1 MKQADGWL
9 VLSAFPADRLFLQTG
24 FYISRQAFILEVEV
38 SQVLPHTPRRGRSFK
53 KEHLLRLNTEI
64 LVEFGDS
71 GTIRILQI
79 LNELTFL

>member
-1 MKQADGWL
+1 ML
-9 VLSAFPADRLFLQTG
+9 V
-24 FYISRQAFILEVEV
+24 
-38 SQVLPHTPRRGRSFK
+38 
-53 KEHLLRLNTEI
+53 LLRLNTEI

>member
-1 MKQADGWL
+1 MLKGKKFDAFALSSDEALPLIATSVGRYRATFREREKKTIWILCLLGML
-9 VLSAFPADRLFLQTG
+9 V
-24 FYISRQAFILEVEV
+24 
-38 SQVLPHTPRRGRSFK
+38 
-53 KEHLLRLNTEI
+53 LLRLNTEI